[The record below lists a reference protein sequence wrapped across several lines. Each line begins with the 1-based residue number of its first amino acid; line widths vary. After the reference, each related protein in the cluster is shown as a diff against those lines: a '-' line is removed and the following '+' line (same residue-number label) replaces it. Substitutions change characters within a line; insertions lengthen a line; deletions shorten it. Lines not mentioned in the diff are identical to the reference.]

1 MWGVGVGG
9 TVVGEGW
16 AWGCTRVGSVGTP
29 AYPMHPIA
37 DGRVGETSGRG
48 QNSKDIRVEGR
59 VEGRVYS
66 TATHSAVKRVAP
78 ISLARPA
85 SSPHAV
91 WVRLTSALSTPHC
104 TFAWLCR
111 TNRVDFVELLL
122 RNTVSHCAQTTQHT
136 PTHLRISPP
145 PPPRHRSNLTICT
158 AFDPAVSKGRN
169 RIRLM
174 YPGSKSSQGDKD
186 GVW

>member
-48 QNSKDIRVEGR
+48 QNSKDIHVDIR

-66 TATHSAVKRVAP
+66 TAATHSAVKRVAP

-122 RNTVSHCAQTTQHT
+122 RLILVLGKLVRVVLARRVAERLFD
-136 PTHLRISPP
+136 LRASC
-145 PPPRHRSNLTICT
+145 SAL
-158 AFDPAVSKGRN
+158 D
-169 RIRLM
+169 L
-174 YPGSKSSQGDKD
+174 
-186 GVW
+186 